1 MILMGQLEAKTVGF
15 DLDVS
20 RDRVKNSPPWDP
32 LALIAHNYQR
42 RLHGYYG
49 WPGYGW

>member
-1 MILMGQLEAKTVGF
+1 MN
-15 DLDVS
+15 VS
-20 RDRVKNSPPWDP
+20 REVVKGSPAWNPEDMID
-32 LALIAHNYQR
+32 LAYEE